1 MQEDMEL
8 ERVLGILKLLD
19 QVEKVSDNLQESR
32 EKLGA

>member
-19 QVEKVSDNLQESR
+19 QVEKVTDSLQESR
-32 EKLGA
+32 GKHGA

>member
-32 EKLGA
+32 EKLGG